1 MKFDLKKIEEYQT
14 YLNKFGTEL
23 NLFLRNTQKLDK
35 YHSIENYYIRNNTLY
50 VDIHDWAMD
59 YDETIEFDLD
69 LIKMYFE
76 DK

>member
-1 MKFDLKKIEEYQT
+1 MKFNLKKIEEYQA

-23 NLFLRNTQKLDK
+23 NLFLKNSQKLNN
-35 YHSIENYYIRNNTLY
+35 YSYIENYYIKNNTLY
-50 VDIHDWAMD
+50 VNIHDWSID
-59 YDETIEFDLD
+59 YDETIELDLD

>member
-14 YLNKFGTEL
+14 YLNKFGKEL
-23 NLFLRNTQKLDK
+23 DSFLRNSQKLDK
-35 YHSIENYYIRNNTLY
+35 YRYIQNYYIKNNILY

-69 LIKMYFE
+69 LIKMHFE